1 MSVATPDHQTR
12 APGGPPAGQ
21 ARAAFDRLA
30 GIPMLPVAVLVFAA
44 FALTVPGFG
53 TVVNLDTMARVL
65 APLLVAAIGATLIML
80 AGGIDLSVGATMSL
94 ASVLGA
100 MAMKESG
107 SVALGCAAGAAVG
120 AAVGVVNAVAIVRL
134 RLTPFVHTLAVM
146 LTARALAFLA
156 SHGASVGGLPPA
168 ATAFGRLRLAGVPV
182 LLLIAAALFLVALLV
197 LHRSVFGR
205 WIYLVGANERA
216 ALFNAVPVDRVKAAL
231 YVLGGTAAGIAAML
245 AVLRLGSGSPV
256 LGDNILLQVIAAV
269 VVGGTSVFGGEGG
282 LVRTLTGVALIV
294 MLDKGLDIIGLA
306 FYDQA
311 IIIGLVIL
319 AGSALGT
326 ALQRRK
332 TLRG

>member
-1 MSVATPDHQTR
+1 MSVAAPDHQTR
-12 APGGPPAGQ
+12 APGGLPAGLT
-21 ARAAFDRLA
+21 RATLDRLA
-30 GIPMLPVAVLVFAA
+30 GLPMLPVVVLVFAA

-107 SVALGCAAGAAVG
+107 SVALGCATGVAVG
-120 AAVGVVNAVAIVRL
+120 AAVGLVNAVA
-134 RLTPFVHTLAVM
+134 A
-146 LTARALAFLA
+146 
-156 SHGASVGGLPPA
+156 HGASVGGLPPA
-168 ATAFGRLRLAGVPV
+168 ATAFGRMRLAGIPV
-182 LLLIAAALFLVALLV
+182 LLLIAAALLLLALLV
-197 LHRSVFGR
+197 LHRTVFGR

-332 TLRG
+332 TLRR